1 MTQILEIN
9 MDTPLHYI
17 KLEMDACQM
26 NNGIIINILDV
37 NFTMLKV
44 KVIIILQLKIS
55 YNVKIL
61 TFQQNGIIM
70 M

>member
-17 KLEMDACQM
+17 KLEMDAYQM
-26 NNGIIINILDV
+26 NNGIMINILDV